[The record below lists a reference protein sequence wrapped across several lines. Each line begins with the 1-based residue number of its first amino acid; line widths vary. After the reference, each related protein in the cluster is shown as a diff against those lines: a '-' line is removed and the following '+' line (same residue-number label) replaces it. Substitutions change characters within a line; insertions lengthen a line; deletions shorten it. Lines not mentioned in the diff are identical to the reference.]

1 MPITFVHF
9 SHTGEQ
15 LWVRLCLSR
24 LRDRR
29 LPLPSCVTASN
40 RICAAFPM
48 VYNSLQNYWSPWRV
62 ILQVN
67 VGGWLEG
74 RGGKKRRKGRRKVG
88 EEKGRREEVVGG
100 RVVGWR
106 EGGWSER
113 EGRMGGKGG
122 EDVITCEEI
131 RLHTCIVLH

>member
-74 RGGKKRRKGRRKVG
+74 RGGKKRRKGRKEGG
-88 EEKGRREEVVGG
+88 EEKGRGG
-100 RVVGWR
+100 
-106 EGGWSER
+106 ER
-113 EGRMGGKGG
+113 EGRRKGREEKGRGG
-122 EDVITCEEI
+122 E
-131 RLHTCIVLH
+131 R